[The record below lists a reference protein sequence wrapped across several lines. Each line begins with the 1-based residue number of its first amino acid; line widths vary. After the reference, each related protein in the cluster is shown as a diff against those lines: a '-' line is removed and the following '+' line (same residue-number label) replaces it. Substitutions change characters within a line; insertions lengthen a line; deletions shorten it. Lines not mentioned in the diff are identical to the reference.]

1 SPVWRYDAG
10 MTQAADGL
18 LATAVGEPTR
28 YAGQLRWH
36 GGINSLSLAVLK
48 ACVPG
53 VPDIYRGAELIDDS
67 LVDPDN
73 RRPVDFQ
80 RRETLLAEIEQ
91 AGDDAAVLGA
101 WWAGRDFDR
110 LKLWCLWRL
119 LVARRDEP
127 LLFARADYVPVVVR
141 GSRARHLVAF
151 ARRLADANG
160 ERLLLVLATRL
171 SLGLGL
177 EPGRRAGE
185 PAIWTDTAI
194 DVAGAALP
202 MGAYRD
208 LLDGREVRIDEGL
221 VPVASLLATLPCAVL
236 VGGAGTEERPQYP
249 QSRPGSLVAGESPH

>member
-1 SPVWRYDAG
+1 DALSEAPGSWSAIATAWRDAMRLAADPPRDDAG
-10 MTQAADGL
+10 PLPPVNPGDLYLLMQTALGAWPIPRPASSEAPPAGSARQAFAARLVAYMTKACRDAKRETRWTAPDSRYEAAIAAAVERL
-18 LATAVGEPTR
+18 LATADGEPTR

-141 GSRARHLVAF
+141 G
-151 ARRLADANG
+151 
-160 ERLLLVLATRL
+160 
-171 SLGLGL
+171 
-177 EPGRRAGE
+177 
-185 PAIWTDTAI
+185 
-194 DVAGAALP
+194 
-202 MGAYRD
+202 
-208 LLDGREVRIDEGL
+208 
-221 VPVASLLATLPCAVL
+221 
-236 VGGAGTEERPQYP
+236 
-249 QSRPGSLVAGESPH
+249 